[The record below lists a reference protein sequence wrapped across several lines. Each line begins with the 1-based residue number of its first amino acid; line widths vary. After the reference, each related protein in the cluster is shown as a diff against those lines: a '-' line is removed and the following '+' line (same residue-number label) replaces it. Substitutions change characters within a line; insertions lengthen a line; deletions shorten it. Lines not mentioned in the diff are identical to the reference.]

1 MPIII
6 VPVSGGVESTAL
18 LHKALQGDNEV
29 HPVYVAV
36 NGDPRSS
43 VFDLTAA
50 EHIVNWFE
58 EHKGGYVGRLRPLT
72 YMINPVFFHLH
83 NNNKIENTPA
93 NYGVTQQF
101 QLVYNISLLRSKFWD
116 CNPGVWIGWLK
127 EDGNEF
133 SFNEYD
139 FSAEEYK
146 ELLKLPVTLG
156 TLSNID
162 RTCKPFRAPFWEM
175 TKSDVYLSLPE
186 ELKTLVV
193 PNGSEYYNGDGDLVR
208 TPWKAKRKEWINANI
223 PIKDSYVF
231 SAAQISRIGR
241 YAGKKLLGK
250 DFNLSPNYDALI
262 ELVYR
267 DSRWHPLPFTNKDFY
282 TICSANNLKS
292 IVREAQHNIPAIKP
306 IG

>member
-1 MPIII
+1 MPIVI

-36 NGDPRSS
+36 NGDPRIS

-50 EHIVNWFE
+50 EHIVRWFE
-58 EHKGGYVGRLRPLT
+58 EHKGRYVGRLKPLT
-72 YMINPVFFHLH
+72 YMVNPVFFHLH
-83 NNNKIENTPA
+83 NNNNIENTPA

-101 QLVYNISLLRSKFWD
+101 QLVYNISLFRSKLWD

-139 FSAEEYK
+139 FSAEEYQ

-175 TKSDVYLSLPE
+175 PKSDVYLTLPE
-186 ELKTLVV
+186 ELKALVV
-193 PNGSEYYNGDGDLVR
+193 PNGSESYTREGDLIR
-208 TPWKAKRKEWINANI
+208 IPWKAKREEWVNAGI
-223 PIKDSYVF
+223 PIKDHYVF
-231 SAAQISRIGR
+231 TTTQISRIGR
-241 YAGKKLLGK
+241 YAGKKLSGN
-250 DFNLSPNYDALI
+250 DFGLPPDYDELI
-262 ELVYR
+262 GLVYR
-267 DSRWHPLPFTNKDFY
+267 NSLWHPLPFTDKDFY
-282 TICSANNLKS
+282 TICNVNHIKN
-292 IVREAQHNIPAIKP
+292 IVREAQHNIPAVKP